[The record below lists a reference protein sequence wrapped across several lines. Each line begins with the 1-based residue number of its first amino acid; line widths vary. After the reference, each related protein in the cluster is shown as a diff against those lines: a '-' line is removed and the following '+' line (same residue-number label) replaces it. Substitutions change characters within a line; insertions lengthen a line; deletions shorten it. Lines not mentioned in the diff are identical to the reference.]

1 MTVVIRRRDSLLPVV
16 RGRAGREGRASLR
29 QGEPVSLGGRV
40 VASSVAADAEASV
53 RRAGIKLDRRRKVGA
68 ESGMQVMS
76 RIGANLVAG
85 ARARMDMRAPYSTG
99 GGNFSVLQ

>member
-1 MTVVIRRRDSLLPVV
+1 MVEQEEKGGPLSD
-16 RGRAGREGRASLR
+16 RASLCL
-29 QGEPVSLGGRV
+29 SV

-99 GGNFSVLQ
+99 GANFSVLQQQQQQQQGDGLL